1 MNLTEM
7 LLKNGFMILPIIIC
21 LAVSILL
28 IVEKYIVLKKSKV
41 NVASF
46 TIKIRGILKRKEFAE
61 AINYCTEEKSPVAN
75 ILKRGLRKN
84 KFGRKRMIET
94 FEIASKLEIMKLEK
108 GLPTLA
114 TLSKLTP
121 LLGFLGTIIS
131 LTFAYFK
138 LQDQQPNPDLTNF
151 NNEIYGALIS
161 SALGIIVGIFSL
173 IFYNQ
178 IVATVKKIVFEME
191 MVATEI
197 IDVLDESIPSF
208 ADAEDDVNEFDEEET
223 E

>member
-7 LLKNGFMILPIIIC
+7 LLKNGFMILPILIC
-21 LAVSILL
+21 LTVSILL

-61 AINYCTEEKSPVAN
+61 AINYCTEEKSPLAN

-114 TLSKLTP
+114 
-121 LLGFLGTIIS
+121 
-131 LTFAYFK
+131 YFK
-138 LQDQQPNPDLTNF
+138 LQEQQPNPDLTNF

>member
-7 LLKNGFMILPIIIC
+7 LLKNGFMILPIIAC
-21 LAVSILL
+21 LVLAILV
-28 IVEKYIVLKKSKV
+28 IVEKYVVLKKSKV

-46 TIKIRGILKRKEFAE
+46 TIKVRGILKRKEFAE

-84 KFGRKRMIET
+84 KFGRKRMIEA

-114 TLSKLTP
+114 TLSKLAP
-121 LLGFLGTIIS
+121 LLGFLGTILS
-131 LTFAYFK
+131 LMLAYFK
-138 LQDQQPNPDLTNF
+138 LQDQQPTFDLPNF

-173 IFYNQ
+173 IFFNQ
-178 IVATVKKIVFEME
+178 IAAIVKKIVFEME
-191 MVATEI
+191 MIATEI
-197 IDVLDESIPSF
+197 IDVLDESVPSF
-208 ADAEDDVNEFDEEET
+208 ADADVDVDEFDEEET